1 MIPYLAFAKQA
12 GAVPIDA
19 TKKTHKAEREQF
31 KACVLAV
38 QYGMGAESLAQRIGQ
53 PVIRAKELLR
63 LHQETYR
70 IFWKWSDAAVDY
82 AMLHNKLWTV
92 FGWTVHTGSNS
103 NPRFLRNFLMQ
114 GNGSEM
120 LRLACC
126 MVTEAGIRVCAPV
139 HDAILIEAPLD
150 ELDQV
155 IERTKDIMAEASAI
169 VLGGFRLGSDAEII
183 RYPDRYSDERGVKM
197 WDTVTSILD
206 RLDQPTCSPVS
217 TPPAHQCTATCSPMS
232 TRPILLSYIES

>member
-1 MIPYLAFAKQA
+1 M
-12 GAVPIDA
+12 
-19 TKKTHKAEREQF
+19 
-31 KACVLAV
+31 
-38 QYGMGAESLAQRIGQ
+38 
-53 PVIRAKELLR
+53 
-63 LHQETYR
+63 
-70 IFWKWSDAAVDY
+70 
-82 AMLHNKLWTV
+82 
-92 FGWTVHTGSNS
+92 
-103 NPRFLRNFLMQ
+103 
-114 GNGSEM
+114 
-120 LRLACC
+120 
-126 MVTEAGIRVCAPV
+126 

-169 VLGGFRLGSDAEII
+169 VLGGFRLGSDAEMI

-232 TRPILLSYIES
+232 TRPILLSYIGILIIWIPLILNFWHCQNPPRN

>member
-1 MIPYLAFAKQA
+1 MVEIVVCCQLFAPVQVAISPVMPSLYFGTAVWLRGLIKPNHGHGIAYIDWSQQEFGIAAALSGDPLMMEAYRSGDPYLAFAKQA

-126 MVTEAGIRVCAPV
+126 MVT
-139 HDAILIEAPLD
+139 
-150 ELDQV
+150 
-155 IERTKDIMAEASAI
+155 
-169 VLGGFRLGSDAEII
+169 
-183 RYPDRYSDERGVKM
+183 RG
-197 WDTVTSILD
+197 WYTSL
-206 RLDQPTCSPVS
+206 CSG
-217 TPPAHQCTATCSPMS
+217 A
-232 TRPILLSYIES
+232 